1 MTDGFVDW
9 VIDVRVGV
17 PGWTWILRI
26 ANGAGNDVR
35 RATRGVSRES
45 QEPEVLPDAGRIQW
59 LSQGDVC
66 EQASASEE
74 RVR

>member
-9 VIDVRVGV
+9 VIDVRIGV
-17 PGWTWILRI
+17 PGWTRILRI
-26 ANGAGNDVR
+26 ANATGSDFR
-35 RATRGVSRES
+35 RAVRGVSRTS
-45 QEPEVLPDAGRIQW
+45 PEPEALTDAGRIQW